1 MAKRA
6 PSKARKSPKSDPAAR
21 EVFGHPGEP
30 VRVAIY
36 ARVSSAGQ
44 QSIPT
49 QIAALREYAARR
61 GWTVALEV
69 CEAQSGVKVRPERER
84 ILGAAR
90 RREIDA
96 VAVWKLDRWGR
107 SLSDLARSMEDLH
120 ALGVA
125 FVSLNEGLD
134 LSTPSGRAMAGM
146 LSVFA
151 AFERDVR
158 AERVRAGIE
167 QARREGRR
175 LGRPKSAALRAD
187 EVLALAAAGRPQ
199 AAIAR
204 ELGIPRTSVRRIL
217 ASA

>member
-1 MAKRA
+1 M
-6 PSKARKSPKSDPAAR
+6 
-21 EVFGHPGEP
+21 
-30 VRVAIY
+30 AIY

-61 GWTVALEV
+61 GWTVALEG

-107 SLSDLARSMEDLH
+107 SLPDLATSMAELD

-125 FVSLNEGLD
+125 FVSLTEGLD
-134 LSTPSGRAMAGM
+134 LSTPTGRAMAGM

-158 AERVRAGIE
+158 AERVRAGIK